1 MKALQGWSLFWVM
14 AFAISVAISL
24 GLPQTD
30 FHTARGTEGI
40 VLRSVRCA
48 LPFFLV
54 AFTASSLATLWPGS
68 FTRWLLA
75 NRRYFGLAFAF
86 GMAWHLSFVSYYLLR
101 FHIHF
106 NSRALTADY
115 VGLTFLVALTLT
127 SFRPVSR
134 HLSAATWRHL
144 HKLGV
149 YMIWLL
155 AVYIYQGGARSD
167 RDLLHIGGLLVLLG
181 CFALRVAA
189 WMKKRLG
196 RRSAAGQLR
205 AGSVY

>member
-1 MKALQGWSLFWVM
+1 MKALHSWRLFWVM
-14 AFAISVAISL
+14 ALAISIAICL
-24 GLPQTD
+24 GLPATD

-48 LPFFLV
+48 LPFFLI

-68 FTRWLLA
+68 LSKWLLA

-106 NSRALTADY
+106 NSRALTVDY
-115 VGLTFLVALTLT
+115 VGLVFLVALTLT
-127 SFRPVSR
+127 SFRPISR
-134 HLSAATWRHL
+134 HLSSANWRRL
-144 HKLGV
+144 HKVGV

-167 RDLLHIGGLLVLLG
+167 RDLLHIGGLAVLLACLG
-181 CFALRVAA
+181 LRVAA
-189 WMKKRLG
+189 WTKKWLG
-196 RRSAAGQLR
+196 RRSAAAQLR
-205 AGSVY
+205 PGSAY